1 MALSEHFWKN
11 NASCRYFFT
20 LARVNEHNQYQDNIE
35 EQNNLSSMC
44 AQKVNMEEQCAE
56 HIFLCKK
63 KKSADRMN
71 RGDHG

>member
-1 MALSEHFWKN
+1 MALSEHFFGKIMRL
-11 NASCRYFFT
+11 ADIFFT
-20 LARVNEHNQYQDNIE
+20 LARVNEHNQYLDNIE

-56 HIFLCKK
+56 HFLLLQNF
-63 KKSADRMN
+63 AYRVN

>member
-1 MALSEHFWKN
+1 MHLADI
-11 NASCRYFFT
+11 FFT

-56 HIFLCKK
+56 KIFLC
-63 KKSADRMN
+63 RMI
-71 RGDHG
+71 G